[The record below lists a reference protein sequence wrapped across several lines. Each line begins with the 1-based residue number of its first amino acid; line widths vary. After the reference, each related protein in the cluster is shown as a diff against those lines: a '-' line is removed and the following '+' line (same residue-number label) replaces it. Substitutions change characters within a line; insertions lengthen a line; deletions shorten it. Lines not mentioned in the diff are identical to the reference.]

1 MSTVNSKSKR
11 FIEEQFPISR
21 LSKESYA
28 ERKAGQ
34 GQTLTGIGKWW
45 GRKPLILVRATLLGL
60 LMPSSDDKLKDAT
73 VFLKALMMDDEA
85 TWLRLKTRLSAG
97 WVYHNSEDDEKVNWF
112 DFTGKYPKWK
122 ESIDK
127 EEQTRKTKRTFLALP
142 YEQRI
147 ELCYRPE
154 EMKDLSEDALQDI
167 NSHLGTSA
175 FTFEELIQQLGQKQF
190 GYLPRAGDAFC
201 GGGSIPFEISRIG
214 LDTYASDLNPVAGL
228 LTYTA
233 LNLIGGNE
241 KQTKKLLEIQENIF
255 DNVETEIAKLGIEC
269 NEKGW
274 YAEYYLYCNEAT
286 CPVCNWHIPLLPTL
300 VIAENVHTI
309 CKLIPVEN
317 ERLYQIRVLENVT
330 SQELN
335 LAKKGTIS
343 DGKMVCPHCKEK
355 TPINV
360 LRGDIKTSDGT
371 RYGLRQWE
379 NSDLIPRESDV
390 FRERLYCIRWL
401 EIKTIKNDKGKVKE
415 VRMIHFSEPTQA
427 DLLKE
432 ENVLRFLQKNFN
444 NWQQKG
450 YIPSLLIDEDGVK
463 TQEPIR
469 NRGYRFWHQLFCPRQ
484 LLLIGLFSKY
494 ISEVDDNECKI
505 FLLNLIGRLANWNSR
520 LSQWLDDSLHGRGKA
535 TFYNQA
541 LNPMYNFS
549 CRGLSTSKSLA
560 IKIDSDRF
568 PEGVKSKI
576 TIGDCRDISNTCDFW
591 ITDPPYSDAVNYHE
605 LGDFFLAWYE
615 KHLPRLFPDWY
626 TTSQKDKAVKGSDD
640 SFITSMIECYRNLAD
655 HMTDGGLQVVMFTH
669 TKPEVWAD
677 LAMILWAAGLHVT
690 ASWNIATE
698 TPAGG
703 VKDGNYVQS
712 TAILICRKRTSEE
725 KRFMDE
731 LTRPIKNEVE
741 SQLKAMREVD
751 VLAEKNFTDVDYFN
765 AASAASLKVI
775 TGYQIPELNAFEVLK
790 KRSEGKSNPLESLI
804 QIGRRVAANFLRP
817 KSIEERD
824 WDGFN
829 EYEKFYL
836 KGLDIECQG
845 DNRIGTYQ
853 DLAKGLGVANY
864 SKMFAIIKANNVRMK
879 TPEDFGSENLNDGEL
894 GATLVRKILFAVYKS
909 NEKQNV
915 QEGQRYFQ
923 SEFGFEYQANNAL
936 REKIIHL
943 LRYFSSLQYQLVHW
957 KQFSETSTLLIAAM
971 KNESLR

>member
-1 MSTVNSKSKR
+1 MTTVNCKSKR

-21 LSKESYA
+21 LSKESYK
-28 ERKAGQ
+28 ERKAVA

-60 LMPSSDDKLKDAT
+60 LMPTSEDKLKDASI
-73 VFLKALMMDDEA
+73 FLKALMMDDES
-85 TWLRLKTRLSAG
+85 TWLRLKTNLSAG
-97 WVYHNSEDDEKVNWF
+97 WVYKNSNDIEKENWF

-122 ESIDK
+122 ETIDY
-127 EEQTRKTKRTFLALP
+127 EEQTRLTRETFLELP
-142 YEQRI
+142 YEERL
-147 ELCYRPE
+147 EYCHRPE
-154 EMKDLSEDALQDI
+154 EMGELDENTLTEI

-175 FTFEELIQQLGQKQF
+175 NTFVELINQLGENQF
-190 GYLPRAGDAFC
+190 GYNPRTGDAFC
-201 GGGSIPFEISRIG
+201 GGGSIPFETARLG
-214 LDTYASDLNPVAGL
+214 MDTFASDLNPVAGL

-233 LNLIGGNE
+233 LNLIGGSKENA
-241 KQTKKLLEIQENIF
+241 KKLLEIQDSIF
-255 DNVETEIAKLGIEC
+255 EKVDKQIQELGIEH
-269 NEKGW
+269 NEHGW
-274 YAEYYLYCNEAT
+274 RAEYFLYCNET
-286 CPVCNWHIPLLPTL
+286 KCPECKWTIPLLPNRI
-300 VIAENVHTI
+300 IADGVNTI
-309 CKLIPVEN
+309 CKLVPIEK
-317 ERLYQIRVLENVT
+317 EKRYRITIHENV
-330 SQELN
+330 SDKEFN
-335 LAKKGTIS
+335 EAKYGTVS
-343 DGKMVCPHCKEK
+343 DGKILCPHCKEK

-360 LRGDIKTSDGT
+360 LRGDIKTSEGT

-379 NSDLIPRESDV
+379 NADLVPRESDV
-390 FRERLYCIRWL
+390 FGERLYCIRWL
-401 EIKTIKNDKGKVKE
+401 EIKPIKNSKGQVKE
-415 VRMIHFSEPTQA
+415 VRNIHFNEPTQT

-432 ENVLRFLQKNFN
+432 ESVLRYLHENFN
-444 NWQQKG
+444 DWQQRG
-450 YIPSLLIDEDGVK
+450 FIPSLLIDEDGIK

-494 ISEVDDNECKI
+494 ISEVQDNECRI

-520 LSQWLDDSLHGRGKA
+520 LSQWLSSQTNYGNGKA
-535 TFYNQA
+535 TYYNQA
-541 LNPMYNFS
+541 LNPMNNFS
-549 CRGLSTSKSLA
+549 CRGFNAFSTTKLDFKP
-560 IKIDSDRF
+560 IKISAN
-568 PEGVKSKI
+568 KKI
-576 TIGDCRDISNTCDFW
+576 IISDCREISDTCDFW

-615 KHLPRLFPDWY
+615 KQLPRLFPDWY

-640 SFITSMIECYRNLAD
+640 IFISSMIECYRNLTE
-655 HMTDGGLQVVMFTH
+655 HMTENGLQVVMFTH

-677 LAMILWAAGLHVT
+677 LAMILWAAGLQVT

-712 TAILICRKRTSEE
+712 TALLICRKRTSDE

-741 SQLKAMREVD
+741 KQLKSMREVD
-751 VLAEKNFTDVDYFN
+751 VLKEKNFTDVDYFN

-817 KSIEERD
+817 QSIEERD
-824 WDGFN
+824 WDDFN

-894 GATLVRKILFAVYKS
+894 GATLVRKILFAIYKS
-909 NEKQNV
+909 SEKQNV

-943 LRYFSSLQYQLVHW
+943 LGYFSSLQYQLVHW